1 MKRKWIP
8 IAVVAGLLL
17 LILAGAAAVKYIDR
31 FIPTKEKADLA
42 ALLEVTGEETALFY
56 DDELLEV
63 KGITRDGVAYL
74 PLTWVNDCLNERFY
88 WDDIEK
94 MLVYTLPDTI
104 VYADRRTLGSGE
116 KPLLLIEDDAVYLSV
131 GLISNYTDVRA
142 ELFTDGGVNRLYLY
156 DVWGSIQTAAVGKEA
171 PVRVSEDI
179 KSPVITM
186 VGTDGLMKILED
198 RGEWSLV
205 RTDSG
210 YTGYI
215 QNKFITGRGTE
226 IRVSTFEEP
235 VYTSLSLGE
244 KVCLVWHQV
253 LVQEDND
260 KLDRLISDTRGVN
273 VISPTWFTIMDN
285 NGRLNSLAD
294 RDYVD
299 KVHGMGMQVWAAV
312 DNFNQSTPV
321 NSAVLFAQT
330 SVRKK
335 LIANLLEMADTY
347 DLDGI
352 NLDIEG
358 ISQDAMPHY
367 VQFIREFSIDCRKRG
382 IILSIDNYVPTAY
395 TAGYNRAEQGRVADY
410 VIIMGYDEHYSG
422 SDAGSVASLPF
433 VEQGIVDTLKEV
445 PAEKVINAIPFYTR
459 VWTTKDGKLTSQDLG
474 LRGAMNWVI
483 DHEVAL
489 YWQEELGQ
497 YYGALSTDDSVQEIW
512 QEEERSLGLK
522 MDLIRKY
529 DLAGVACW
537 KLGLDM
543 PETWDI
549 VKVDE

>member
-1 MKRKWIP
+1 MKREWIP
-8 IAVVAGLLL
+8 AAVVAGLLL
-17 LILAGAAAVKYIDR
+17 LVLAGAAAVKYIDQ

-42 ALLEVTGEETALFY
+42 SLLEVTGEETALFY
-56 DDELLEV
+56 NDELLEV
-63 KGITRDGVAYL
+63 KGITRDGSAYL
-74 PLTWVNDCLNERFY
+74 PLDWVNDCLNERFY
-88 WDDIEK
+88 WDDVEK

-104 VYADRRTLGSGE
+104 VYADRRTMGSGD
-116 KPLLLIEDDAVYLSV
+116 KPLLLVEDSGIYLSV

-142 ELFTDGGVNRLYLY
+142 ELFTDGGANRLYLY
-156 DVWGSIQTAAVGKEA
+156 DVWGNIETAAAGKEA
-171 PVRVSEDI
+171 AVRVSEDI
-179 KSPVITM
+179 KSPVITT
-186 VGTDGLMKILED
+186 VEKDGLMKILED

-215 QNKFITGRGTE
+215 QNKFIAGTGTE
-226 IRVSTFEEP
+226 VRVSTFEEP

-244 KVCLVWHQV
+244 PVCLIWHQV
-253 LVQEDND
+253 LAQEDND

-285 NGRLNSLAD
+285 NGSLNSFAD

-312 DNFNQSTPV
+312 DNFNLSTPV
-321 NSAVLFAQT
+321 NSAVLFSQT

-335 LIANLLEMADTY
+335 LIGNLLDMADAY

-358 ISQDAMPHY
+358 ISQEAMPHY
-367 VQFIREFSIDCRKRG
+367 VQFIREFSIDCRERG
-382 IILSIDNYVPTAY
+382 LILSVDNYVPTAY

-422 SDAGSVASLPF
+422 SEAGSVASLPF

-459 VWTTKDGKLTSQDLG
+459 VWTTKDGKLTSKEMG

-483 DHEVAL
+483 DNEVAL

-497 YYGALSTDDSVQEIW
+497 YYGELRTEDSVQEIW

-549 VKVDE
+549 VKIDE